1 MSEVNSEKLASRAYQ
16 WIRRHPVWVAVVL
29 LFITYF
35 LTRLLCLGRLPIF
48 FDESIFIR
56 WSQKVLKEGDF
67 LISLTDGKLPL
78 HRWAMAPFLAI
89 VGDPLIAGRL
99 ASVAF
104 GAITTGGILLIGRE
118 IGDWKLGILS
128 GFLYVICPFTLW
140 FDRVAMTESLL
151 LALFVITILLALKAV
166 RSLSFWYIPAIG
178 LSISLAM
185 LTKGTAQLLF
195 VILPFAYLARTRSM
209 KKKRRPLL
217 RWSAIVLS
225 SLVIA
230 YGIFS
235 LLRLS
240 DLYPRIAVRN
250 AVATKTLIEVLK
262 NPFDV
267 FFSNVVTI
275 FSTLVT
281 FMTPV
286 LLVVALLGLILGFM
300 RKWRPAYFLVA
311 WLVLTWLIE
320 ALVAKHWMF
329 DTILPRFYLVLLPP
343 LLLGAGYGCVEA
355 MRAITGWTQV
365 SRTRRGVAAVAAV
378 IALVALPLVS
388 ISLVVVSPEI
398 AILPQWTR
406 FQYITDWP
414 SGEGIEQVVAFLE
427 EKSADGE
434 IAVGSNM
441 PGIGLPTSGLE
452 IYLSDNENLRIITFK
467 PDVKELPEELIDSS
481 RDRPTYLVFNMFS
494 EKNVPPGDWPVR
506 TLRKYPKD
514 GSDTMYLWLLE
525 VESGLLPRHSSYFR
539 Q

>member
-1 MSEVNSEKLASRAYQ
+1 MSEVIAENLASRAYQ

-29 LFITYF
+29 LFVTYF
-35 LTRLLCLGRLPIF
+35 LTRLLYLGRLPIF

-56 WSQKVLKEGDF
+56 WSQKALKEGEY
-67 LISLTDGKLPL
+67 LASLTDGLLPL
-78 HRWAMAPFLAI
+78 HRWAMVPFLAVI
-89 VGDPLIAGRL
+89 GDPLTAGRV

-104 GAITTGGILLIGRE
+104 GAITTAGILLIGRE
-118 IGDWKLGILS
+118 IGDWKIGVAS

-151 LALFVITILLALKAV
+151 LTLFVITILLALKAA
-166 RSLSFWYIPAIG
+166 RSLSFWYIPALG
-178 LSISLAM
+178 LSIGLAM

-195 VILPFAYLARTRSM
+195 VIVPFAYLARTPSM

-217 RWSAIVLS
+217 RWCAIVLP

-235 LLRLS
+235 LLRFS
-240 DLYPRIAVRN
+240 DLFPQIAMRN
-250 AVATKTLIEVLK
+250 TVATKTLTEVLK

-286 LLVVALLGLILGFM
+286 LLVVALLGLILGFI
-300 RKWRPAYFLVA
+300 RRWRPAYFLVA

-329 DTILPRFYLVLLPP
+329 DTILPRFYLVILPP
-343 LLLGAGYGCVEA
+343 LLLGAGYACVEA
-355 MRAITGWTQV
+355 MRAITGWTQI
-365 SRTRRGVAAVAAV
+365 SRAMRGVVATAAV
-378 IALVALPLVS
+378 ISLFALPLIN
-388 ISLVVVSPEI
+388 ISLVVASPEN
-398 AILPQWTR
+398 AVLPQWTR

-414 SGEGIEQVVAFLE
+414 SGAGIEQIVAFLQ
-427 EKSADGE
+427 EKSADGK
-434 IAVGSNM
+434 ITVGSNM
-441 PGIGLPTSGLE
+441 PGIGLPTNGLE
-452 IYLSDNENLRIITFK
+452 IYLSDNENLQIITFR

-494 EKNVPPGDWPVR
+494 ERNVPPGDWPVR
-506 TLRKYPKD
+506 PLRKYPKD
-514 GSDTMYLWLLE
+514 GSDTMYMWLLE
-525 VESGLLPRHSSYFR
+525 VEPEG
-539 Q
+539 